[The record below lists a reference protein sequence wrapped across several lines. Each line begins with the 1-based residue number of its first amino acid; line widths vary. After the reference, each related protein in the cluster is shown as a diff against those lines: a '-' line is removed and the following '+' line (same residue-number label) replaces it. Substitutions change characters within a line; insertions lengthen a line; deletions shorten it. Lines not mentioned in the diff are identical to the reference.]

1 VKIRRGKVISVV
13 IACIILLG
21 LVAPIFQGC
30 GSGDSTTSSGGSSA
44 TCTSCG
50 SGDVY
55 WDSNAKRCRDND
67 NGQFVKSCCCGH

>member
-1 VKIRRGKVISVV
+1 MISRKV
-13 IACIILLG
+13 LLG
-21 LVAPIFQGC
+21 VVMGFTLVAAMSPLFQGC
-30 GSGDSTTSSGGSSA
+30 GDDSTAPSGGSSA

-55 WDSNAKRCRDND
+55 WDSNAERCRDND

>member
-1 VKIRRGKVISVV
+1 MKTVRRNVRG
-13 IACIILLG
+13 ALLG
-21 LVAPIFQGC
+21 FSLLILASPLFQGC
-30 GSGDSTTSSGGSSA
+30 EEDSTTSSGGSSE

-55 WDSNAKRCRDND
+55 WDNNAERCRDND